1 MADTLESIELEIKH
15 SASGAAEEISKVAN
29 AISGLGKALSKSLVD
44 KLINL
49 SNAMEKLSGIGS
61 PINLNN
67 YTGNTFNK
75 TVQSVRQAT
84 ASAKVGKDV
93 TPLSDELQEQ
103 ISKAG
108 KLEVEIHKAAAA
120 EEKMGDAFEKG
131 NESAAW
137 RAREQAINAA
147 ARAAKEYEKSLP
159 KEEQKVTP
167 LSSDLQ
173 SAISSASEI
182 DILKAKLESL
192 KVAMQ
197 DAFNAGDASKAYGF
211 RSQIIKTEQALERA
225 EKAARDTANSVKEV
239 SRETTKS
246 LGPLGK
252 FVKSLGR
259 IAMYRFLRTI
269 IKNIM
274 QGFSEGLKNAYHWS
288 QKFSRSLDGSLAQSL
303 DSLSTK
309 SLTMKNQMGAAFGA
323 LLQAIMPIVLQIIG
337 WITKLMQAISALF
350 AAIGGG
356 QYLIAKDVKK
366 GWDEA
371 TGGAKEYQKT
381 LLGFDEINRLNDEK
395 GGGGGG
401 VSGLEDMFEEG
412 ELPDWAKKL
421 QDFVSDLKIEFKDV
435 FFDWENLTG
444 EQIAKKVIVGLSALT
459 GAAIGFMIGGVPGA
473 VVGTILGATL
483 GLVFSKLIFDNDG
496 EISKDEI
503 IKMVCLVA
511 GALAGGAIGFAAGG
525 VLGALIGA
533 TVGAGLSM
541 LITELIFDENTG
553 PKKDAVL
560 KTLIVTL
567 SGLVGGAIGFMV
579 GGPLGG
585 VIGAALGVGVSLEI
599 VNSVFNGNGNKKE
612 TLVRTLVTT
621 LLALTGAAIGFIV
634 GGPLGALIGA
644 TVGIGVSL
652 AINNALFSGEDGA
665 ELKQKLLSTLIVVLG
680 ALVGGAIGFV
690 IGGPLGAVIG
700 ATIGIGVTLVASN
713 IAWDSGSAARIA
725 AMGTTVNVN
734 GFSNGG
740 GKYATGG
747 FPDTGE
753 VFLARESGPEM
764 VGTIGGRTAVANNN
778 DIVAGISDGVY
789 NAVSAA
795 MDDDSDRPVRVQ
807 VFLDSREIR
816 TGQNRL
822 ARAMGV

>member
-15 SASGAAEEISKVAN
+15 SASGADAEISKVTNSLRA
-29 AISGLGKALSKSLVD
+29 LGRTITSVLPKVAALAKEMGNIGGKTPITYNDNHTTQIADKITNVKQAAEQAQKA
-44 KLINL
+44 
-49 SNAMEKLSGIGS
+49 
-61 PINLNN
+61 
-67 YTGNTFNK
+67 
-75 TVQSVRQAT
+75 TVS
-84 ASAKVGKDV
+84 
-93 TPLSDELQEQ
+93 
-103 ISKAG
+103 AG
-108 KLEVEIHKAAAA
+108 KGVNS
-120 EEKMGDAFEKG
+120 F
-131 NESAAW
+131 
-137 RAREQAINAA
+137 
-147 ARAAKEYEKSLP
+147 
-159 KEEQKVTP
+159 V
-167 LSSDLQ
+167 SS
-173 SAISSASEI
+173 
-182 DILKAKLESL
+182 
-192 KVAMQ
+192 
-197 DAFNAGDASKAYGF
+197 
-211 RSQIIKTEQALERA
+211 IK
-225 EKAARDTANSVKEV
+225 N
-239 SRETTKS
+239 S
-246 LGPLGK
+246 LGPLGN
-252 FVKSLGR
+252 FLSSLKR

-269 IKNIM
+269 IKNIT
-274 QGFSEGLKNAYHWS
+274 QGFSEGLKNAYN
-288 QKFSRSLDGSLAQSL
+288 FSKALGGSLAQSL

-323 LLQAIMPIVLQIIG
+323 LLQAIMPVVLQIISL
-337 WITKLMQAISALF
+337 ITRLMQALSALF

-356 QYLIAKDVKK
+356 QYLIAKDVAK

-371 TGGAKEYQKT
+371 TGGAKEYKKT
-381 LLGFDEINRLNDEK
+381 LLGFDEINRLDDNS

-401 VSGLEDMFEEG
+401 GSDWLNMFEEG
-412 ELPDWAKKL
+412 QLPDWAKKL
-421 QDFVSDLKIEFKDV
+421 QDFVSDLKINFKDV
-435 FFDWENLTG
+435 FFDWKDLTG

-483 GLVFSKLIFDNDG
+483 GLVFSTLIFDNDG

-533 TVGAGLSM
+533 TVGASLSM

-553 PKKDAVL
+553 PKKEAIL
-560 KTLIVTL
+560 RTLIVTL
-567 SGLVGGAIGFMV
+567 SGLVGGVIGFMI

-599 VNSVFNGNGNKKE
+599 VNSVFNGNGSKKE
-612 TLVRTLVTT
+612 ILTRTLVAT
-621 LLALTGAAIGFIV
+621 LLALTGGAIGFIV

-652 AINNALFSGEDGA
+652 AINNALFSGKDGA
-665 ELKQKLLSTLIVVLG
+665 DLKQKMLSTLTVMLG

-713 IAWDSGSAARIA
+713 IAWDPGSAAAIA
-725 AMGTTVNVN
+725 AMGTTVTVN
-734 GFSNGG
+734 GFSHGG
-740 GKYATGG
+740 DKFETGSDYVPNATGDDNIGLSLGEIKADYIKNRRFASGG

-753 VFLARESGPEM
+753 LYIARESGPEM
-764 VGTIGGRTAVANNN
+764 VGRIGNRTAVANN
-778 DIVAGISDGVY
+778 DQIVEGISNGVY

-795 MDDDSDRPVRVQ
+795 MGDNNDRPLQVRVY
-807 VFLDSREIR
+807 LDSREIR
-816 TGQNRL
+816 TGQNRY